1 LLSTRRSERL
11 ARKMYEASHPAGAPW
26 PHCGWRVRQDWL
38 GKSRQV
44 AGVGRSTERLPIWRE
59 IKLLLGL

>member
-1 LLSTRRSERL
+1 
-11 ARKMYEASHPAGAPW
+11 MYEASHPASAPW
-26 PHCGWRVRQDWL
+26 PHCGWSVRQDWL

-44 AGVGRSTERLPIWRE
+44 AGVGRSIERLPIWRE